1 MKHDTT
7 SFKFVSVSELIPYAR
22 NSRTHSDAQVAKIS
36 ASIRE
41 FGFLNPI
48 IIDGQQ
54 GIIAGH
60 GRLLAAQKL
69 GLSQVPVIEA
79 AHLTEAQKRAYVI
92 ADNRLA
98 LDAGWDND
106 LLRIELSE
114 LSISGFD
121 LALTG
126 FDQSE
131 LDGLMEVRP
140 EPKTDDD
147 AVPAPPAVPVSKYG
161 DTFILGKH
169 RLMCGD
175 STSAV
180 DVSALMNGEEA
191 DLVWTDP
198 PYNVAIKGKAGS
210 ILNDDMADAAF
221 REFLLLAYTRM
232 REVMR
237 AGAVI
242 YVAHAD
248 TERVAFTECFKEAG
262 LKLSQVLIWAK
273 QSGTLSRQD
282 FNWKHEPIL
291 YGWKEGAAHY
301 FCRDF
306 TLTTVID
313 DDLDLS
319 KLKKDEAI
327 AMLREI
333 MGREASTVIRHDRPT
348 RSELHPTMKPVSLV
362 QRMIEWSSLET
373 EICLDLFGGSGSTLI
388 ACQKTNRRARLMEL
402 DPKYCDVI
410 IKRWQDYTG
419 QEATLEGTGQTFAEV
434 ERARCN
440 KAA

>member
-1 MKHDTT
+1 MTA
-7 SFKFVSVSELIPYAR
+7 SVQFKMAGVADLIPYAR
-22 NSRTHSDAQVAKIS
+22 NSRTHSDAQVAKIA

-41 FGFLNPI
+41 FGFLSPI
-48 IIDGQQ
+48 IVDGRN
-54 GIIAGH
+54 GIVAGH

-69 GLSQVPVIEA
+69 GLDQVPVIEA
-79 AHLTEAQKRAYVI
+79 GHLSEAQKRAYVI
-92 ADNRLA
+92 ADNRTA

-106 LLRIELSE
+106 LLRIELSD
-114 LSISGFD
+114 LLIAGFD

-126 FDQSE
+126 FEQGE
-131 LDGLMEVRP
+131 IDGLMEVRP

-147 AVPAPPAVPVSKYG
+147 AIPATPEAPVSRYG

-175 STSAV
+175 STSVV
-180 DVSALMNGEEA
+180 DVSALMHGDDA
-191 DLVWTDP
+191 DIVWTDP
-198 PYNVAIKGKAGS
+198 PYNLAIKGTAGS
-210 ILNDDMADAAF
+210 IMNDDMGDSAF

-248 TERVAFTECFKEAG
+248 TERGAFTECFKEAG

-273 QSGTLSRQD
+273 QSAPLSRQD

-319 KLKKDEAI
+319 KLKKDEAV

-333 MGREASTVIRHDRPT
+333 MSRETSTVIRHDRPT

-373 EICLDLFGGSGSTLI
+373 EVCLDLFGGSGSTLI
-388 ACQKTNRRARLMEL
+388 ACQKVNRRARLMEL

-410 IKRWQDYTG
+410 VKRWQDYTG
-419 QEATLEGTGQTFAEV
+419 QEATLEGTGETFNELADK
-434 ERARCN
+434 RS
-440 KAA
+440 AA

>member
-1 MKHDTT
+1 MTT
-7 SFKFVSVSELIPYAR
+7 KLKTVPTKDLIPYAR
-22 NSRTHSDAQVAKIS
+22 NSRTHSDAQVSKIA

-48 IIDGQQ
+48 IVDGKN

-60 GRLLAAQKL
+60 GRVMAAQKL
-69 GLSQVPVIEA
+69 GLTDVPVIEA
-79 AHLTEAQKRAYVI
+79 AHLTDAQKRAYVI

-98 LDAGWDND
+98 LDAGWDDD

-114 LSISGFD
+114 LSLSGFD
-121 LALTG
+121 LTLTG
-126 FDQSE
+126 FDTAEIAS
-131 LDGLMEVRP
+131 LFDVP
-140 EPKTDDD
+140 DTPKTDEDE
-147 AVPAPPAVPVSKYG
+147 VPLVPDTPASLYG
-161 DTFILGKH
+161 DVWLLGKH
-169 RLMCGD
+169 RVMCGD
-175 STSAV
+175 STSAI
-180 DVSALMNGEEA
+180 DLALLMDTEQA

-198 PYNVAIKGKAGS
+198 PYNVAIKGKAGT
-210 ILNDDMADAAF
+210 IINDDMDATSF
-221 REFLLLAYTRM
+221 RGFLTQAYTRM
-232 REVMR
+232 HEAMR
-237 AGAVI
+237 PGAII

-248 TERVAFTECFKEAG
+248 TERVAFTECFKAAN

-313 DDLDLS
+313 DDIDIT
-319 KLKKDEAI
+319 KLKRDDAI
-327 AMLREI
+327 ALLKEI
-333 MGREASTVIRHDRPT
+333 RNQEASTLIRHDRPT

-362 QRMIEWSSLET
+362 QRMIEWSSRET
-373 EICLDLFGGSGSTLI
+373 ELCLDLFGGSGSTLI

-410 IKRWQDYTG
+410 VKRWQDYTG
-419 QEATLEGTGQTFAEV
+419 QQATLEATGQTFADIEA
-434 ERARCN
+434 ARC